1 MIQRRLPSTCCPLG
15 APVILQKEQRT
26 DELSP
31 IQPLTVLNNGRFT
44 RRTLSVTRPICRPGT
59 FLQVLVDNGTPSP
72 CKPVASHSLLAASM
86 LLTATCPEYQHN
98 PGVGAPG
105 FFPEFIIYMPSSF
118 SFQAHYI
125 PTGHFIQYG
134 RPQEV
139 YIPKKSKMV
148 VYIAFSIQN
157 SDIQIY

>member
-1 MIQRRLPSTCCPLG
+1 
-15 APVILQKEQRT
+15 
-26 DELSP
+26 
-31 IQPLTVLNNGRFT
+31 
-44 RRTLSVTRPICRPGT
+44 
-59 FLQVLVDNGTPSP
+59 
-72 CKPVASHSLLAASM
+72 M

-157 SDIQIY
+157 SDIQIYWPLKFYDIVTRTKVQSIIRITENGIEL